1 MEYDVDCPDCG
12 IRDEH
17 LSPTS
22 QNIPEQQKVQ
32 RNRRGDH
39 QPNRRTHTLHAVT
52 GEADKASDR
61 ERFEDV
67 RFLVDQVHAESPGE
81 RGEEDRDVKQDG
93 RRQRVQDV
101 PSYLRLSVLG
111 SG

>member
-1 MEYDVDCPDCG
+1 
-12 IRDEH
+12 
-17 LSPTS
+17 
-22 QNIPEQQKVQ
+22 
-32 RNRRGDH
+32 
-39 QPNRRTHTLHAVT
+39 
-52 GEADKASDR
+52 
-61 ERFEDV
+61 V